1 MGKKIQKSALGRGLD
16 SLLQSEPVGSSSISE
31 IELSKIKPNPEQPR
45 RTFDED
51 SLAELATSI
60 KAIGLV
66 QPITL
71 RRIADS
77 EYLIISGERRWRASQ
92 IAGLTSVPAYIRTA
106 EDETLME
113 MALVENIQR
122 EDLNPIEVALA
133 YQKLLEGYHMTHE
146 ELGNRIGKKRASI
159 SNSLRLL
166 RLPAEVQL
174 GLTQRKLDMG
184 HARAL
189 LHLSDPEL
197 QIALYA
203 QILEQGLSVRQVE
216 EMAREIEANQ
226 TRPKSLPKTKGE
238 SSKGKTEFFA
248 DLAKHLSSVFKTKV
262 NLRATSRGSGKL
274 TIAFDSEEELERIML
289 MLESVRH

>member
-1 MGKKIQKSALGRGLD
+1 MSKKFPQKALGRGLD

-31 IELSKIKPNPEQPR
+31 IEISRIKPNPDQPR
-45 RTFDED
+45 RTFDTE
-51 SLAELATSI
+51 SLEELAASI

-71 RRIADS
+71 RKVGNM

-92 IAGLTSVPAYIRTA
+92 MAGLSTIPAYIRTA
-106 EDETLME
+106 EDETIME

-133 YQKLLEGYHMTHE
+133 YQNLLEGYHMTHE
-146 ELGNRIGKKRASI
+146 ELGNRLGKKRASI
-159 SNSLRLL
+159 SNYLRLL
-166 RLPAEVQL
+166 KLPAEVQL
-174 GLTQRKLDMG
+174 GLTQRKVDMG

-203 QILEQGLSVRQVE
+203 QILERGLSVRQVE
-216 EMAREIEANQ
+216 EMAREIESGASQPSTTTPKERPAN
-226 TRPKSLPKTKGE
+226 RPHSP
-238 SSKGKTEFFA
+238 FA
-248 DLAKHLSSVFKTKV
+248 DLANHLSSVFKTDVKV
-262 NLRATSRGSGKL
+262 QTTTKGKGKL
-274 TIAFDSEEELERIML
+274 TIAFDNEEELERIML
-289 MLESVRH
+289 LLENISR

>member
-1 MGKKIQKSALGRGLD
+1 MSKKFPQKALGRGLD

-31 IELSKIKPNPEQPR
+31 IEISRIKPNPDQPR
-45 RTFDED
+45 RTFDTE
-51 SLAELATSI
+51 SLEELAASI

-71 RRIADS
+71 RKVGNM

-92 IAGLTSVPAYIRTA
+92 MAGLSTIPAYIRTA
-106 EDETLME
+106 EDETIME

-146 ELGNRIGKKRASI
+146 ELGNRLGKKRVSI
-159 SNSLRLL
+159 SNYLRLL
-166 RLPAEVQL
+166 KLPAEVQL
-174 GLTQRKLDMG
+174 GLTQRKVDMG

-203 QILEQGLSVRQVE
+203 QILERGLSVRQVE
-216 EMAREIEANQ
+216 GMAREIESGASQPSTTTPKERSAN
-226 TRPKSLPKTKGE
+226 RPHSP
-238 SSKGKTEFFA
+238 FA
-248 DLAKHLSSVFKTKV
+248 DLANHLSSVFKTDVKV
-262 NLRATSRGSGKL
+262 QTTTKGKGKL
-274 TIAFDSEEELERIML
+274 TIAFDNEEELERIML
-289 MLESVRH
+289 LLENISR